1 MRTATIVRRANEAP
15 PVDACLRFVEGGD
28 EFVGVVDDVARRVD
42 GHVRITLCMTAA
54 DHQRLM
60 ATRSENL
67 GTAA

>member
-1 MRTATIVRRANEAP
+1 V
-15 PVDACLRFVEGGD
+15 GG